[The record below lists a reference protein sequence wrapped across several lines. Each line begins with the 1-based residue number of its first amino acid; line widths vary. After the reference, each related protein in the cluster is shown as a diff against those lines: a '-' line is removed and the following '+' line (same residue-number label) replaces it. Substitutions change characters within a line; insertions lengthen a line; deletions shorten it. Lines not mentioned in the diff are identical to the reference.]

1 MPPTP
6 PLTRRRFTAVSLGTL
21 GTLSATALPRSL
33 RAAPS
38 APESEII
45 DLKVISPQDEY
56 YHGWPTLGRLGNN
69 DLIAV
74 WSGRRREH
82 VCPFGTVEMMLS
94 RDGGESWTYPRT
106 VHESAIDDRDAGV
119 LETAKGTIFV
129 TSFSSLA
136 YAPSVAPGGKY
147 AEDARW
153 LAAHHRLPDD
163 AARQAEL
170 GCWGF
175 RSTDGGLTFS
185 ERIDTVVNSPHGPCQ
200 LKDGRLLY
208 LGKELWTETKRIGA
222 AESSDD
228 GKTWKWI
235 GEIPARDG
243 DQGRDYH
250 ELHAVECPSG
260 KILAQIRN
268 HNETDHRETL
278 QTESHDGGRSW
289 SPPVAIGVWGLPS
302 HLLVLRNGRLV
313 MTYGYRRAPFGNQA
327 RVSSDEGAT
336 WSEPIT
342 LSDDGIGSDLGY
354 PSTVELD
361 EGTLV
366 TVWYEK
372 FADSPR
378 AQLRQARWRLGD

>member
-1 MPPTP
+1 MNPPSP
-6 PLTRRRFTAVSLGTL
+6 SCPIPRRRFASLAL
-21 GTLSATALPRSL
+21 GAAATSL
-33 RAAPS
+33 AAPRLALGNA
-38 APESEII
+38 APAATIH
-45 DLKVISPQDEY
+45 DLRVVSPQSEY
-56 YHGWPTLGRLGNN
+56 YHGWPTLGILGNG

-94 RDGGESWTYPRT
+94 RDSGDTWTYPRT

-136 YAPSVAPGGKY
+136 YVRSMEPGGKF
-147 AEDARW
+147 AEDPRW
-153 LAAHHRLPDD
+153 IAAHHRLPDD
-163 AARQAEL
+163 AAREAEL

-175 RSTDGGLTFS
+175 RSVDGGLTFS

-208 LGKELWTETKRIGA
+208 LGKELWTEEKRIGA
-222 AESSDD
+222 AESLDD
-228 GKTWKWI
+228 GETWSWI
-235 GEIPARDG
+235 SEVPTREG
-243 DQGRDYH
+243 DAGRDYH

-278 QTESHDGGRSW
+278 QTESLDGGRTW
-289 SPPVAIGVWGLPS
+289 SEPAAIGVWGLPT
-302 HLLVLRNGRLV
+302 HLLVLSDGRLL
-313 MTYGYRRAPFGNQA
+313 MTYGYRRTPFGNQA
-327 RVSSDEGAT
+327 RVSEDEGAT
-336 WSEPIT
+336 WSEPIP
-342 LSDDGIGSDLGY
+342 LSEDGVGSDLGY
-354 PSTVELD
+354 PSTVELAD
-361 EGTLV
+361 GTLA
-366 TVWYEK
+366 TLWYEK

-378 AQLRQARWRLGD
+378 AQLRLARWALEA